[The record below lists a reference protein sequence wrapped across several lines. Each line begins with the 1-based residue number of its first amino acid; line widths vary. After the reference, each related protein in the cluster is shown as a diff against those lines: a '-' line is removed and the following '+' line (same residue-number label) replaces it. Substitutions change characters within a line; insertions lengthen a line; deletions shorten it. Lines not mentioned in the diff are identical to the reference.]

1 MSNDGVSK
9 QNPLI
14 PMSDIF
20 SPSSTSQYNKDT
32 RKQFESPVARSQ
44 PATPSVIDLM
54 DKEIA
59 NLQKIQTDN
68 NEEIKKRLT
77 DIQSLRENNLV
88 VVGALGGLKKLKE
101 SLKT

>member
-1 MSNDGVSK
+1 MSNDGISK

-20 SPSSTSQYNKDT
+20 SPPSTSQYNKDS
-32 RKQFESPVARSQ
+32 RKQIDSPAAQSQ
-44 PATPSVIDLM
+44 PANPSVLDLM

-59 NLQKIQTDN
+59 NLQKIQADN

-101 SLKT
+101 SLKA